1 MSELHAVRFSSPL
14 PVEVRKIAVLGIGN
28 EQNGDDAAGVLV
40 VRGLKEIFEP
50 GAGNGARSLL
60 LIEAGLAPENFTGV
74 LRRFQP
80 DMVLLIDA
88 ANLSEEPGSTAWI
101 DWEDVDGMSASTHTL
116 PPTLLAKYLI
126 HEINCRVT
134 LIGIQPAQLD
144 FDSPVSA
151 QVKGSVER
159 LTQALAGWLNT

>member
-1 MSELHAVRFSSPL
+1 MSELLSARFSSPL
-14 PVEVRKIAVLGIGN
+14 PADVRKIAVLGIGN

-40 VRGLKEIFEP
+40 VRGLKEIFES
-50 GAGNGARSLL
+50 GGVKAARSLL
-60 LIEAGLAPENFTGV
+60 LLEAGLAPENFTGV

-101 DWEDVDGMSASTHTL
+101 EWEDVGGMSASTHTL
-116 PPTLLAKYLI
+116 PPTLLAEYLI

-134 LIGIQPAQLD
+134 LIGIQPAQLNL
-144 FDSPVSA
+144 DSPLSIE
-151 QVKGSVER
+151 VKSSIKH
-159 LTQALAGWLNT
+159 LTQALAGWLIT